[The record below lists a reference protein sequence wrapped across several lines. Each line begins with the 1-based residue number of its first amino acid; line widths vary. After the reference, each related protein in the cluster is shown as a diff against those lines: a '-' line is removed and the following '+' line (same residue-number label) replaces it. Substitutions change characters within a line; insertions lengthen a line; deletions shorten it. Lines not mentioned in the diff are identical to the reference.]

1 MWVLTRFSPLI
12 NFTHLFVNIAGTL
25 IGLFSQIKTGGDV
38 VRERAIKFLLVKIKT
53 EGSELLDKEAESHL
67 LEEIKLCMGEVCK

>member
-1 MWVLTRFSPLI
+1 MVVEVI
-12 NFTHLFVNIAGTL
+12 NAFVNIAGTL

-67 LEEIKLCMGEVCK
+67 LEEIKFLQKTCK

>member
-1 MWVLTRFSPLI
+1 MGILTRLSLLI
-12 NFTHLFVNIAGTL
+12 NLTHLLLNIAGTL

-67 LEEIKLCMGEVCK
+67 LEEIKLCMGEVSK